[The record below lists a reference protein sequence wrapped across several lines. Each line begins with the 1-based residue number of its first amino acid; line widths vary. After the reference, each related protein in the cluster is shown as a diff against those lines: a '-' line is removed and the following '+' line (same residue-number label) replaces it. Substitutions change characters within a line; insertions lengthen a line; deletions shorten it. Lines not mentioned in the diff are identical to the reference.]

1 MKSSPLKF
9 DSPTT
14 QDLRQTETPK
24 SQKAGSNKKDEAATP
39 GRRTRNWSNKEEQ
52 VDANKETANEVNGA
66 DNKPNGMEIHQNEE
80 DNSEDG
86 QKQGSVPGEDE
97 EVEKKEEQDMNGGGS
112 NTTTDEPG
120 F

>member
-1 MKSSPLKF
+1 M
-9 DSPTT
+9 
-14 QDLRQTETPK
+14 RQTETPK
-24 SQKAGSNKKDEAATP
+24 SQKAGSNKKVEAATP
-39 GRRTRNWSNKEEQ
+39 GRRTRNRSNKEEQ

-66 DNKPNGMEIHQNEE
+66 DNKPNGMEIHQNE

-86 QKQGSVPGEDE
+86 QKQASLPGEDE
-97 EVEKKEEQDMNGGGS
+97 EVEKKDEQDMNGGGS